1 MADWSVEFT
10 PRAEKAL
17 KQLDRSVRKRVLGK
31 LREIQ
36 RADDPRDFLKPMT
49 GPLAGMFR
57 LRVRDYHRVIIDIQ
71 DERCVI
77 LALDVGHRSTVY
89 GR

>member
-17 KQLDRSVRKRVLGK
+17 SRLDRSVRKRVFDK
-31 LREIQ
+31 LQEIQ
-36 RADDPRDFLKPMT
+36 GADDPRDFLKPMT
-49 GPLAGMFR
+49 GLLTGMFR
-57 LRVRDYHRVIIDIQ
+57 LRVGDYRVIIDIQ
-71 DERCVI
+71 DECCVI

-89 GR
+89 DR

>member
-1 MADWSVEFT
+1 MAGWNVDFT

-17 KQLDRSVRKRVLGK
+17 RQLDRKIRERVVGK
-31 LREIQ
+31 LREVQ
-36 RADDPRDFLKPMT
+36 GADDPRDFLKPMT

-57 LRVRDYHRVIIDIQ
+57 LRVGDYRVIIDIQ

-77 LALDVGHRSTVY
+77 LAIDIDHRSTVY
-89 GR
+89 VR

>member
-1 MADWSVEFT
+1 MADWIVEFT
-10 PRAEKAL
+10 PRAEKAV
-17 KQLDRSVRKRVLGK
+17 KRLDRSVRKRVFDK

-36 RADDPRDFLKPMT
+36 GADDPRDCLKPMT

-57 LRVRDYHRVIIDIQ
+57 LRVGDYRVIIDIQ

-77 LALDVGHRSTVY
+77 LALDVGHRSVVY